1 MPREV
6 RLQLSQQKRNYARY
20 AFGNLS
26 VGVQYALQA
35 YLLQSSFIHAQT
47 TFLLRIWNTSLP
59 IQLRSGQNGWTQRAS
74 MLRAQ
79 NMTTRN
85 WYLRLKHF
93 LQSFGGPEQLIAIN
107 LLSYYMNIHRL
118 FQLRRY
124 LTKLQDSN
132 KKWIHAIIWCIIPE
146 PKVFPNKYCIT
157 FIRTIQMILV
167 KDYLVLLAE

>member
-1 MPREV
+1 MF
-6 RLQLSQQKRNYARY
+6 LLYIQHHY
-20 AFGNLS
+20 NLPLNIVS
-26 VGVQYALQA
+26 LHTHT
-35 YLLQSSFIHAQT
+35 S
-47 TFLLRIWNTSLP
+47 FLLRIWNTSLP
-59 IQLRSGQNGWTQRAS
+59 IRLRSGQNGWTLRAS

-146 PKVFPNKYCIT
+146 PKVFLNKNCIN
-157 FIRTIQMILV
+157 FM
-167 KDYLVLLAE
+167 A